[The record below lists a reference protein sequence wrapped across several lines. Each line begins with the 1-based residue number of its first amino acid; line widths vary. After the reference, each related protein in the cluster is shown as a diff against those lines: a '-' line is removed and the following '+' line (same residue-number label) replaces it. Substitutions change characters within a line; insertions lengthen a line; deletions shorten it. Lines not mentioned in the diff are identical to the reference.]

1 LAQTNNWAAG
11 NAARAGGVR
20 LGALFGLLCL
30 AAFAAPLPAQARDI
44 VVYAEPT
51 LAPVLHSL
59 GNLWHAKG
67 NSRVHVFVA
76 PTDLSFAQIE
86 REARCDII
94 FALAGPASDDAA
106 RRELFDADSKVAAFR
121 NSLVLVGRDGSAP
134 ANPGGIPAIVAGKR
148 LVIANPD
155 RDVAGSYGLQALR
168 AAGSPIDPTAKSV
181 LIAENAAGALQL
193 LADGKADVGV
203 VYASDA
209 AAHPQVKVLATL
221 DDASHP
227 PIAYVAAEAANADA
241 QSDTEGFL
249 AFLATPEA
257 KAAVA
262 AAGLKPADDGGGA
275 PHQHKPRSAK

>member
-1 LAQTNNWAAG
+1 LAQTNNRVAG
-11 NAARAGGVR
+11 NAARAGGVG
-20 LGALFGLLCL
+20 LGTLFGLLCF

-44 VVYAEPT
+44 VVYGEPT

-59 GNLWHAKG
+59 GDLWRAKG

-86 REARCDII
+86 REARCDVI
-94 FALAGPASDDAA
+94 FALAGPATDEAA

-121 NSLVLVGRDGSAP
+121 NSLVLVRRDASAP
-134 ANPGGIPAIVAGKR
+134 ANPGGIPAILAGKR
-148 LVIANPD
+148 LAIANPD
-155 RDVAGSYGLQALR
+155 RDVAGSYGLLALR
-168 AAGSPIDPTAKSV
+168 AAGAQVDLGDKNV
-181 LIAENAAGALQL
+181 LIAENAAGVLQM
-193 LADGKADVGV
+193 LADGQADVGV

-257 KAAVA
+257 RAAVA
-262 AAGLKPADDGGGA
+262 AAGLKPAYAGAA
-275 PHQHKPRSAK
+275 PHQRKPRSAK

>member
-86 REARCDII
+86 REARCDVV
-94 FALAGPASDDAA
+94 FALAGPATDEAA
-106 RRELFDADSKVAAFR
+106 RRELFDADSKVAAFN
-121 NSLVLVGRDGSAP
+121 NSLVLVGRDALAS
-134 ANPGGIPAIVAGKR
+134 ANPAGIPAILAGKR
-148 LVIANPD
+148 LAIANPD
-155 RDVAGSYGLQALR
+155 RDVAGSYGLAALR
-168 AAGSPIDPTAKSV
+168 ATGAQVDPAGKNV
-181 LIAENAAGALQL
+181 LVAENAAGVMQM
-193 LADGKADVGV
+193 LADGQADAGV

-209 AAHPQVKVLATL
+209 AAHPQVKVLATF

-227 PIAYVAAEAANADA
+227 PIAYMAAEAANADA
-241 QSDTEGFL
+241 QSDSEGFL

-262 AAGLKPADDGGGA
+262 AAGLKPADAAGAA
-275 PHQHKPRSAK
+275 PHQRKPRSAK

>member
-1 LAQTNNWAAG
+1 ML
-11 NAARAGGVR
+11 
-20 LGALFGLLCL
+20 GLLGL

-44 VVYAEPT
+44 VVYGEPT

-59 GNLWHAKG
+59 GDLWRARG

-86 REARCDII
+86 RDARCDVI
-94 FALAGPASDDAA
+94 FALAGPATDDAA

-121 NSLVLVGRDGSAP
+121 NSLVLVGRDGSAA
-134 ANPGGIPAIVAGKR
+134 ANPGGIPAILAGKR
-148 LVIANPD
+148 LAIANPD
-155 RDVAGSYGLQALR
+155 RDVAGSYGVAALR
-168 AAGSPIDPTAKSV
+168 AAGAPVDPAGKSV
-181 LIAENAAGALQL
+181 LVAENAAGALQL

-209 AAHPQVKVLATL
+209 AAHPQVKVLATF

-262 AAGLKPADDGGGA
+262 AAGLKPADDGGA
-275 PHQHKPRSAK
+275 PHQRKPRSAK